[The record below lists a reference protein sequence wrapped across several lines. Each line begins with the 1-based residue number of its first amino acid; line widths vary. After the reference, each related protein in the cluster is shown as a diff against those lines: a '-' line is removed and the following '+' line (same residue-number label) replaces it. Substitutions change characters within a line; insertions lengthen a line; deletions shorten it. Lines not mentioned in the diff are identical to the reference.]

1 MTAKMRRNVVTAIA
15 TVMLAITYVACG
27 FVAVAG
33 IPQMVH
39 GLAMSYCNDD
49 LSPFDKMQLV
59 EAADATRDYTVGEH
73 DYDALMATIAQIND
87 EADTPY
93 AGASAEELA
102 AADEQYTLTP
112 DAISHL
118 DDVNDVVNRAMP
130 ALLACAV
137 LAGFCLLCSIYMFGP
152 RSIGQPFAFAGG
164 LVVALF
170 VLFGIWAIADFN
182 GLFAVF
188 HSLFFAE
195 GTWVFSPDSLLICM
209 YPQDF
214 WMGMGFTWLAVSM
227 ILSILS
233 LLCGMFFMRREKRQR
248 DEIKA
253 RAIAQSKERGTEM
266 SNTNSGVRVR
276 FAPSPTGRLHVGGA
290 RTAIY
295 NWAFARAMGG
305 TFILR
310 IEDTDPERS
319 TEENVQVILNA
330 MKWLELDWD
339 EGPEVGGASG
349 PYFQTQR
356 MDTYAEALERLKE
369 RGAVYP
375 CFCTK
380 EELDAKRERAE
391 QEEGGYAG

>member
-73 DYDALMATIAQIND
+73 DYDTLMATIAQIND

-164 LVVALF
+164 LVVAG
-170 VLFGIWAIADFN
+170 VL
-182 GLFAVF
+182 
-188 HSLFFAE
+188 
-195 GTWVFSPDSLLICM
+195 
-209 YPQDF
+209 
-214 WMGMGFTWLAVSM
+214 VSR
-227 ILSILS
+227 I
-233 LLCGMFFMRREKRQR
+233 MRRG
-248 DEIKA
+248 
-253 RAIAQSKERGTEM
+253 S
-266 SNTNSGVRVR
+266 SS
-276 FAPSPTGRLHVGGA
+276 S
-290 RTAIY
+290 
-295 NWAFARAMGG
+295 
-305 TFILR
+305 
-310 IEDTDPERS
+310 
-319 TEENVQVILNA
+319 
-330 MKWLELDWD
+330 
-339 EGPEVGGASG
+339 ASG
-349 PYFQTQR
+349 RSRTSTGCSR
-356 MDTYAEALERLKE
+356 CSIRSSSRRA
-369 RGAVYP
+369 RGCSRP
-375 CFCTK
+375 IRC
-380 EELDAKRERAE
+380 
-391 QEEGGYAG
+391 